1 MTDFYERMADT
12 ALRLI
17 TDKGTDC
24 TITSAPIAGG
34 FDPVTGMPTD
44 DLPSVVQQG
53 KCVVLNYKDSLY
65 NAPESLI
72 QVGDKKLLL
81 SAKGLTIDSLNGTI
95 EALNEAYRV
104 MSVKDVNPAGT
115 SIVYEIHGRK

>member
-17 TDKGTDC
+17 ADKGTDC
-24 TITSAPIAGG
+24 TITSAEISGG
-34 FDPVTGMPTD
+34 FDPETGMPTD

-53 KCVVLNYKDSLY
+53 KCVALNYKDSLY

-81 SAKGLTIDSLNGTI
+81 SASGVTIDSLNGTVSVLGDI
-95 EALNEAYRV
+95 YRV

-115 SIVYEIHGRK
+115 AIVYEIHGRK

>member
-1 MTDFYERMADT
+1 MVDFYERMADT
-12 ALRLI
+12 AFRLI
-17 TDKGTDC
+17 ADKGTDC
-24 TITSAPIAGG
+24 TITSAEISGG
-34 FDPVTGMPTD
+34 FDPETGMPLD
-44 DLPSVVQQG
+44 DIPATIQQG

-81 SAKGLTIDSLNGTI
+81 SAKGITIDSLNGTVS
-95 EALNEAYRV
+95 ALGDTYRV

-115 SIVYEIHGRK
+115 TLVYEIHGRK